1 MTEGEFGGLDIDRFL
16 RNADQQMARAG
27 EFQKVLQELTG
38 QAQDPDGLVTV
49 ECGSAGLKELILHPK
64 AMRLNSGELAERI
77 KAVIAEATADL
88 QRRVSEE
95 MGAVFGE
102 ENNPMR
108 FAQDPEGGMQ
118 VLREAEAAYNRTY
131 EDLMG
136 ELDRIRQR
144 MEG

>member
-1 MTEGEFGGLDIDRFL
+1 MIEREFGALDIDRIL

-27 EFQKVLQELTG
+27 EFQKVLQDLTG
-38 QAQDPDGLVTV
+38 HAQDEDGFVKA
-49 ECGSAGLKELILHPK
+49 ECGSTGLKELFLHPK
-64 AMRLNSGELAERI
+64 AMRLNSADLAERI
-77 KAVIAEATADL
+77 KAVIAEANADL
-88 QRRVSEE
+88 QRRISEE
-95 MGAVFGE
+95 MGNVFGE

-108 FAQDPEGGMQ
+108 FAQNPEGGLELVRQ
-118 VLREAEAAYNRTY
+118 AEAAYNRTY

>member
-1 MTEGEFGGLDIDRFL
+1 MIERDFGALDINRIL

-27 EFQKVLQELTG
+27 EFQRVLQELTG
-38 QAQDPDGLVTV
+38 QAQDEDGLVMA
-49 ECGSAGLKELILHPK
+49 ECGSTGLKELVLHPK
-64 AMRLNSGELAERI
+64 AMRLNSAELAERI
-77 KAVIAEATADL
+77 KAVIAEANADL
-88 QRRVSEE
+88 QRRISEE
-95 MGAVFGE
+95 MGNVFGE

-108 FAQDPEGGMQ
+108 FAQDPEGSLELVRQ
-118 VLREAEAAYNRTY
+118 AEAAYNRTY

>member
-1 MTEGEFGGLDIDRFL
+1 MIEREFGALDIDRIL

-27 EFQKVLQELTG
+27 EFQQVLQDLTG
-38 QAQDPDGLVTV
+38 HAQDEDGFVTA
-49 ECGSAGLKELILHPK
+49 ECGSTGLKELLLHPK
-64 AMRLNSGELAERI
+64 AMRLNSADLAERI
-77 KAVIAEATADL
+77 KAVIAEANADL
-88 QRRVSEE
+88 QRRISEE
-95 MGAVFGE
+95 MANVFGE

-108 FAQDPEGGMQ
+108 FAQNPEGGLELVRQ
-118 VLREAEAAYNRTY
+118 AEAAYNRTY

>member
-1 MTEGEFGGLDIDRFL
+1 MIEREFGALDINRIL

-27 EFQKVLQELTG
+27 EFQQVLQDLTG
-38 QAQDPDGLVTV
+38 RAQDEDGLVKA
-49 ECGSAGLKELILHPK
+49 ECGSTGLKELVLHPK
-64 AMRLNSGELAERI
+64 AMRLNSADLAERI
-77 KAVIAEATADL
+77 KAVIAEANADL
-88 QRRVSEE
+88 QRRISEE
-95 MGAVFGE
+95 MGNVFGE

-108 FAQDPEGGMQ
+108 FAQNPEGGLELVRQ
-118 VLREAEAAYNRTY
+118 AEAAYNRTY

>member
-1 MTEGEFGGLDIDRFL
+1 MEREFGALDINRIL

-27 EFQKVLQELTG
+27 EFQQVLQDLTG
-38 QAQDPDGLVTV
+38 HAQDEDGLVTA
-49 ECGSAGLKELILHPK
+49 ECGSTGLKELVLHPK
-64 AMRLNSGELAERI
+64 AMRLNSADLAERI
-77 KAVIAEATADL
+77 KAVIAEANADL

-95 MGAVFGE
+95 MGNVFGE

-108 FAQDPEGGMQ
+108 FAQNPEGGLELVRQ
-118 VLREAEAAYNRTY
+118 AEAAYNRTY

>member
-1 MTEGEFGGLDIDRFL
+1 MMEREFGALDINRIL

-27 EFQKVLQELTG
+27 EFQQVLQDLTG
-38 QAQDPDGLVTV
+38 RAQDEDGLVTA
-49 ECGSAGLKELILHPK
+49 ECGSTGLKELVLHPK
-64 AMRLNSGELAERI
+64 AMRLNSADLAERI
-77 KAVIAEATADL
+77 KAVIAEANADL
-88 QRRVSEE
+88 QRRISEE
-95 MGAVFGE
+95 MGNVFGE

-108 FAQDPEGGMQ
+108 FAQNPEGGLELVRQ
-118 VLREAEAAYNRTY
+118 AEAAYNRTY

>member
-1 MTEGEFGGLDIDRFL
+1 MMEREFGALDINRIL

-27 EFQKVLQELTG
+27 EFQQVLQDLTG
-38 QAQDPDGLVTV
+38 HAQDEDGLVTA
-49 ECGSAGLKELILHPK
+49 ECGSTGLKELVLHPK
-64 AMRLNSGELAERI
+64 AMRLNSADLAERI
-77 KAVIAEATADL
+77 KAVIAEANADL

-95 MGAVFGE
+95 MGNVFGE

-108 FAQDPEGGMQ
+108 FAQNPEGGLELVRQ
-118 VLREAEAAYNRTY
+118 AEAAYNRTY